1 MIKRKLLKK
10 LIFVK
15 IIFILILIS
24 QQLNASIKIEMIVG
38 EKIITSFDIKQESE
52 YLKILNPDIKNLKKE
67 KVLKISRD
75 SLIKEIIKNNE
86 IKKLKNQ
93 DIDETIL
100 SEYLKNFFQKLNFK
114 NEEEFKIFLDNN
126 NFLTFDEIKNRIK
139 TDLLWNNLI
148 YIKFIDQVKINEELI
163 AKKIKKLSDKTVKEF
178 FLSEIY
184 FTKKKNLSV
193 EELIKEINNSIN
205 EIGFSNTAN
214 IYSQSDSS
222 NYGGRVGWISENNL
236 SKKVLEILNITEIGK
251 HTGVIKFN
259 NFFLILKVEDVR
271 KQNIKINEKLEFE
284 NLVKFETNEQ
294 LNKFSK
300 IYFNKLKMNTYID
313 EK

>member
-15 IIFILILIS
+15 IIFILILIF

-184 FTKKKNLSV
+184 FTKKKNSSV

-251 HTGVIKFN
+251 HTEVIKFN
-259 NFFLILKVEDVR
+259 NFFLILKVDDVR